1 MKLLSAIEH
10 FLLGIRDFFW
20 NYPDNFILEENSF
33 VRSLRK
39 NYLRARPFSHALFV
53 LLIFFS
59 VTSIVFSDIS
69 AILRIDKATF
79 IEGVIVGKD
88 ENDQIQKVLWINPLI
103 VTNTQIK
110 RDLSELVYEPLLH
123 VNQDNEVQLVLAESY
138 ANLGGGKSYRFK
150 LRENV
155 FWHDGKKF
163 TSEDVVE
170 TFKLLQSLE
179 FGNQTSSVYSKAAA
193 KINIK
198 KIDDYRFE
206 FSLKD
211 QNTIIPNFF
220 EIISFKVLPAHLIK
234 GLNSSNIIYAEQ
246 KINSNPIGTGPFIV
260 GPLNLE
266 EIELKKN
273 KSYYNNVPKLEK
285 MIFRLYKDQEQAVSD
300 LKTGQIHA
308 LTGVNSDSVQ
318 ELSVIPNLKIY
329 KSNVIYNQ
337 YWGLYFNLADQNKSS
352 VKEVKVRQAIS
363 SAINKNFINEAL
375 VGSAIEAKGP
385 IPETSFAFSK
395 SEKYVYNIKSAK
407 TLLDRAGW
415 KVVKGQKYRMS
426 SKGVVLELN
435 LVYVKNID
443 RDKLVEV
450 IQRDLAAVGIK
461 VNPVAKTISEVNN
474 DYVLPGFFDILL
486 YGVST
491 FIDPDRYEL
500 FHSSQIG
507 YPNLNI
513 SSYKSKEETVV
524 IKGGKKQRVPE
535 VDYLLEKGRSV
546 SDKGVRKIEYE
557 NFQEIVMEE
566 LPVIYLYHP
575 VYTYVVNKRVA
586 GLVLE
591 DMVTLEDRYNEV
603 NAWYISV

>member
-474 DYVLPGFFDILL
+474 DYVLPGFFDI
-486 YGVST
+486 
-491 FIDPDRYEL
+491 
-500 FHSSQIG
+500 
-507 YPNLNI
+507 
-513 SSYKSKEETVV
+513 
-524 IKGGKKQRVPE
+524 
-535 VDYLLEKGRSV
+535 
-546 SDKGVRKIEYE
+546 
-557 NFQEIVMEE
+557 
-566 LPVIYLYHP
+566 
-575 VYTYVVNKRVA
+575 
-586 GLVLE
+586 
-591 DMVTLEDRYNEV
+591 
-603 NAWYISV
+603 

>member
-1 MKLLSAIEH
+1 M
-10 FLLGIRDFFW
+10 
-20 NYPDNFILEENSF
+20 
-33 VRSLRK
+33 
-39 NYLRARPFSHALFV
+39 
-53 LLIFFS
+53 
-59 VTSIVFSDIS
+59 
-69 AILRIDKATF
+69 
-79 IEGVIVGKD
+79 
-88 ENDQIQKVLWINPLI
+88 
-103 VTNTQIK
+103 
-110 RDLSELVYEPLLH
+110 
-123 VNQDNEVQLVLAESY
+123 
-138 ANLGGGKSYRFK
+138 
-150 LRENV
+150 

>member
-1 MKLLSAIEH
+1 
-10 FLLGIRDFFW
+10 
-20 NYPDNFILEENSF
+20 
-33 VRSLRK
+33 
-39 NYLRARPFSHALFV
+39 
-53 LLIFFS
+53 
-59 VTSIVFSDIS
+59 
-69 AILRIDKATF
+69 
-79 IEGVIVGKD
+79 
-88 ENDQIQKVLWINPLI
+88 
-103 VTNTQIK
+103 
-110 RDLSELVYEPLLH
+110 
-123 VNQDNEVQLVLAESY
+123 
-138 ANLGGGKSYRFK
+138 
-150 LRENV
+150 
-155 FWHDGKKF
+155 
-163 TSEDVVE
+163 
-170 TFKLLQSLE
+170 
-179 FGNQTSSVYSKAAA
+179 
-193 KINIK
+193 
-198 KIDDYRFE
+198 
-206 FSLKD
+206 
-211 QNTIIPNFF
+211 
-220 EIISFKVLPAHLIK
+220 
-234 GLNSSNIIYAEQ
+234 
-246 KINSNPIGTGPFIV
+246 
-260 GPLNLE
+260 
-266 EIELKKN
+266 
-273 KSYYNNVPKLEK
+273 

-329 KSNVIYNQ
+329 RSNVIYNQ

>member
-586 GLVLE
+586 GLILE